1 MAESLKKPL
10 WSWIGAVLLFTAGA
24 IGISYFLTSYQA
36 SQLNEQLRTQQKQ
49 LQQSVPVVPEQA
61 ESVVTEHPETDV
73 STLLTQAARQH
84 SVDLYYQQSPENAEQ
99 WLVGVNGTYQNALRL
114 VASVMQAQQ
123 EMRQP
128 FPFTQ
133 TLKWRDTGENG
144 GKLSWQFLWLEA
156 ESPAPSELSTHSL
169 FKSDFPDVIA
179 EPIKCLGQP
188 EQPSDIRINDWSLVQ
203 LIATQTSPVKKALL
217 KIPDQPL
224 LTLEE
229 SSWIADPLM
238 QLQGVNG
245 EYAEFQFWEKQA
257 GCWSAKPLKL
267 HLTKDSSSQ

>member
-1 MAESLKKPL
+1 MGESLKKPL
-10 WSWIGAVLLFTAGA
+10 WLWIGAVLLFTAGA
-24 IGISYFLTSYQA
+24 IGISYFLTGYQA

-49 LQQSVPVVPEQA
+49 LQQTVPEVPEQT
-61 ESVVTEHPETDV
+61 EPVLKEHPETDV

-128 FPFTQ
+128 FPITQ
-133 TLKWRDTGENG
+133 TLKWRDTGGNS
-144 GKLSWQFLWLEA
+144 GKLSWQFLWLLA
-156 ESPAPSELSTHSL
+156 DSSAPSELSAHSL

-188 EQPSDIRINDWSLVQ
+188 EQPSDIRISDWSLVQ

-224 LTLEE
+224 LTLAE

-238 QLQGVNG
+238 QLQDVNG
-245 EYAEFQFWEKQA
+245 EYAEFKLWQKQA

-267 HLTKDSSSQ
+267 HLTKDNSSQ